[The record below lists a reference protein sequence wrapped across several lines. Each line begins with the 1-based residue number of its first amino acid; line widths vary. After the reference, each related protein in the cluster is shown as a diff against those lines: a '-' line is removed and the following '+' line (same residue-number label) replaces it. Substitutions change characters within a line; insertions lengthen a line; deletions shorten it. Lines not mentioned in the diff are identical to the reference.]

1 MGCRLARFAAHNPQ
15 LRTQNRCT
23 ADAQLAEDPPALSPR
38 PQNTAFALATRF
50 G

>member
-15 LRTQNRCT
+15 LRTQNRRT
-23 ADAQLAEDPPALSPR
+23 ADAQLAEDPPALNPR